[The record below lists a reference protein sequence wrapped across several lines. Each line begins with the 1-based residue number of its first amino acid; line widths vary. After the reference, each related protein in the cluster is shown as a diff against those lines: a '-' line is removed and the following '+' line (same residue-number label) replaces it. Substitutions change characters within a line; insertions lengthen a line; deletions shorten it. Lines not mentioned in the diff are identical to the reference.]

1 MKRQSKQK
9 KVAES
14 IGNLEVGETI
24 SVYSF
29 IVEHWGN
36 YDFFIRRSFDV
47 YLSQARK
54 QYSDRVFETKKGLIK
69 RVK

>member
-69 RVK
+69 RIK

>member
-1 MKRQSKQK
+1 MKKQSKQK
-9 KVAES
+9 KVAEA
-14 IGNLEVGETI
+14 IGNLQVDEYIDIYAFV
-24 SVYSF
+24 
-29 IVEHWGN
+29 VEHWGN

>member
-9 KVAES
+9 KVAEA

-47 YLSQARK
+47 YLSQAKK
-54 QYSDRVFETKKGLIK
+54 QHPDREFKVEKGLIK

>member
-1 MKRQSKQK
+1 MKKQSKQK
-9 KVAES
+9 KVAEA
-14 IGNLEVGETI
+14 IGNLEVGESI
-24 SVYSF
+24 GIHSF
-29 IVEHWGN
+29 ILEHWGN

-47 YLSQARK
+47 YLSQARN

>member
-1 MKRQSKQK
+1 MKKQSKQK

-14 IGNLEVGETI
+14 IGNLQIDEYIDIYAFVVENWET
-24 SVYSF
+24 
-29 IVEHWGN
+29 
-36 YDFFIRRSFDV
+36 YDYFIRRSFDV

>member
-9 KVAES
+9 KVAEE
-14 IGNLEVGETI
+14 IGNLEVNEYI
-24 SVYSF
+24 DVYAF
-29 IVEHWGN
+29 VVENWGN

>member
-1 MKRQSKQK
+1 MKKQSKQK

-24 SVYSF
+24 GVYSF

-54 QYSDRVFETKKGLIK
+54 KYSDRVFETKKGLIK
-69 RVK
+69 RLK

>member
-1 MKRQSKQK
+1 MKKQSKQK
-9 KVAES
+9 KVAEA
-14 IGNLEVGETI
+14 IGNLKVGEHI
-24 SVYSF
+24 DIYAFV
-29 IVEHWGN
+29 VEHWET
-36 YDFFIRRSFDV
+36 YDYFIRRSFDV

>member
-36 YDFFIRRSFDV
+36 YDYFIRRSFDV

-69 RVK
+69 RIK

>member
-1 MKRQSKQK
+1 MKKQSKQK
-9 KVAES
+9 KVAEA
-14 IGNLEVGETI
+14 IGNLEVGESI
-24 SVYSF
+24 GIHSF
-29 IVEHWGN
+29 VVEHWGN

>member
-1 MKRQSKQK
+1 MKNQSKQK
-9 KVAES
+9 KVAEALS
-14 IGNLEVGETI
+14 KLEVNEYI
-24 SVYSF
+24 NVYAF
-29 IVEHWGN
+29 IVEHWSN

-69 RVK
+69 RLK

>member
-24 SVYSF
+24 GVYSF

-54 QYSDRVFETKKGLIK
+54 KYSDRVFETKKGLIK
-69 RVK
+69 RLK

>member
-1 MKRQSKQK
+1 MKKQSKQK

-14 IGNLEVGETI
+14 IVNLEVGETI
-24 SVYSF
+24 GVYSF
-29 IVEHWGN
+29 IVENWGN

>member
-1 MKRQSKQK
+1 MKKQSKQK
-9 KVAES
+9 KVAEA
-14 IGNLEVGETI
+14 IGNLKVDEYIYIYAFV
-24 SVYSF
+24 
-29 IVEHWGN
+29 VEHWGN

-54 QYSDRVFETKKGLIK
+54 QYSDRVFETKRGLIK

>member
-9 KVAES
+9 KVAEE
-14 IGNLEVGETI
+14 IGNLEVNEYI
-24 SVYSF
+24 DVYSF

-54 QYSDRVFETKKGLIK
+54 QYSDREFKVEKGLIK
-69 RVK
+69 RIK

>member
-9 KVAES
+9 KVAEE
-14 IGNLEVGETI
+14 IGNLEAGEYI
-24 SVYSF
+24 DIYAFV
-29 IVEHWGN
+29 VEHWGN

-47 YLSQARK
+47 YLSQAKK
-54 QYSDRVFETKKGLIK
+54 QHPDRDFKVEKGLIK

>member
-1 MKRQSKQK
+1 MKKQSKQK

-47 YLSQARK
+47 YLSQAKK
-54 QYSDRVFETKKGLIK
+54 QYSDREFKVEKGLIK
-69 RVK
+69 RIK

>member
-9 KVAES
+9 KVAEE
-14 IGNLEVGETI
+14 IGKLEVGETI
-24 SVYSF
+24 CVYSF

-47 YLSQARK
+47 YLSQGK
-54 QYSDRVFETKKGLIK
+54 KKHSDRVFKVEKGLIK
-69 RVK
+69 RIK

>member
-14 IGNLEVGETI
+14 IGNLEAGEYI
-24 SVYSF
+24 DIYAFV
-29 IVEHWGN
+29 VEHWGN

-47 YLSQARK
+47 YLSQGK
-54 QYSDRVFETKKGLIK
+54 KKFPDRVFKVEKGLIK
-69 RVK
+69 RFE